1 MKLLGPW
8 NMGNPRR
15 VSIFLA
21 EKDLEIPW
29 QPVDMAA
36 GEHKSPE
43 FLKKNPSGRVPV
55 LELDDGSCLSETIA
69 ICRYLE
75 SQHPD
80 PPLFGVGPRDQA
92 IVEMWQRRVEI
103 EILILTSMYVR
114 HAEPAL
120 KRVEP
125 VQIPQWGLLCRDRV
139 EAGLRIVDRQLADN
153 EYLTGSRFTV
163 ADITLALQLLGMP
176 DTTGVKVPSDCLHLA
191 RWLEL
196 VYRRPS
202 VRNSQ
207 PESMGLVQDVVRRVA
222 AGR

>member
-21 EKDLEIPW
+21 EKGLEIPW

-75 SQHPD
+75 SQHPA
-80 PPLFGVGPRDQA
+80 PPLFGIGPRDQA

-103 EILILTSMYVR
+103 EIFILTSMYVR

-176 DTTGVKVPSDCLHLA
+176 GTTGVKVPSDCPNLA

-202 VRNSQ
+202 VRNTQ
-207 PESMGLVQDVVRRVA
+207 PEAMGLVQDVVRREA
-222 AGR
+222 ARR